1 MSPLVVCMAVILHR
15 CRRPVDGPDHLD
27 DAPPIAVEIERRPAS
42 PAEITTARVMPVAEL
57 YDWMVEAAT
66 GVQRILDRKPSQTSQ
81 LALRFFR
88 TPVVQR
94 IYGQWQNEKPFP
106 TLAQF
111 IALCQAFSPGRR
123 FARFDAGACAAAV
136 RTLEILAP
144 SDPPA
149 GRVLVDIKERAFY
162 FVSPRSA

>member
-1 MSPLVVCMAVILHR
+1 MPAFVVCIAVVLYRYRRLDGGREHR
-15 CRRPVDGPDHLD
+15 D
-27 DAPPIAVEIERRPAS
+27 DAPHFAVEIERRPAS
-42 PAEITTARVMPVAEL
+42 GAEVATARVMPVAEL
-57 YDWMVEAAT
+57 HDWMVEAAT
-66 GVQRILDRKPSQTSQ
+66 GIQRVLDRKPSQTSQ
-81 LALRFFR
+81 FALRFFR

-94 IYGQWQNEKPFP
+94 IYGRWQNEKPFP